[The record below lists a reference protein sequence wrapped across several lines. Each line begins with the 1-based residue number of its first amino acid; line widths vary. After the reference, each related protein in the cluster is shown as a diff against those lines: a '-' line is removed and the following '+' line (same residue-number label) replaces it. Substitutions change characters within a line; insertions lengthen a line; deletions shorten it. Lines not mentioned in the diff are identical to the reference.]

1 MIKVDAI
8 GQTCPMPLIM
18 TKKAL
23 REITEGIVEVS
34 VDNII
39 SKENV
44 EKLAKESG
52 YHFQSL
58 LEGNIYKITIQK
70 TLNTPKAEATQ
81 EDNTVVVIAS
91 DVMGDGDREL
101 GTTLI
106 KGFIYTLSE
115 MENLPKTIIFYNK
128 GVSFVSEIE
137 STIKD
142 LKVLESRGVKIISC
156 GACLN
161 FYGLQDK
168 VQVGTISNMLSIIE
182 TQMKATRIIRP

>member
-58 LEGNIYKITIQK
+58 LEGSIYKITIQK